1 MSIQKKPATASK
13 QQVQTVRITERHD
26 GQRVDNF
33 LIRELKGV
41 PRTRVYR
48 LIRRGEVRVNKKRCK
63 PDFKLSYGDEVR
75 IPPVRNGK
83 ARKSDKISPG
93 LAQLLRSTVLL
104 ETDLLM
110 VINKPAGLPVHG
122 GTGVRLGLIDALR
135 QMDEGWRHLELVHR
149 LDRDTSGC
157 LVIAK
162 KLNVLKLLQHE
173 FKEKRVEKTYHALV
187 HGQWPV
193 DLEKIDVPLRK
204 NQLSSGERIVQV
216 SKEGKSA
223 VTGFKVLESYANSS
237 LVEARPSTGRTHQIR
252 VHCQHAGHPIIGD
265 SKYGPKSI
273 SDELKNV
280 KKLCLHAAR
289 IKFLDPASDGWL
301 ELEAPWDNFF
311 KSLKMELNNS

>member
-1 MSIQKKPATASK
+1 
-13 QQVQTVRITERHD
+13 
-26 GQRVDNF
+26 
-33 LIRELKGV
+33 
-41 PRTRVYR
+41 
-48 LIRRGEVRVNKKRCK
+48 
-63 PDFKLSYGDEVR
+63 
-75 IPPVRNGK
+75 
-83 ARKSDKISPG
+83 
-93 LAQLLRSTVLL
+93 
-104 ETDLLM
+104 M

-173 FKEKRVEKTYHALV
+173 FKEKRVVKTYHALV

-252 VHCQHAGHPIIGD
+252 VHCQHAG
-265 SKYGPKSI
+265 
-273 SDELKNV
+273 L
-280 KKLCLHAAR
+280 
-289 IKFLDPASDGWL
+289 
-301 ELEAPWDNFF
+301 
-311 KSLKMELNNS
+311 SLIHI